1 MKHRNRN
8 KPLIG
13 ERVHRPKQSD
23 PLWLGWVEHCKRLQ
37 WSLPSPRRGTLH
49 YDQQPERGETD
60 GTDLPRC
67 YLRDSVG
74 VDTQSEM
81 GGRLYLT
88 RRERRDALRHA
99 RAIAELMGKPIEEV
113 GR

>member
-1 MKHRNRN
+1 MKQRDRNEPHFWKRS
-8 KPLIG
+8 
-13 ERVHRPKQSD
+13 HRPKQSD
-23 PLWLGWVEHCKRLQ
+23 PLWLGWVEHRKRLH
-37 WSLPSPRRGTLH
+37 WSLPNPRRGVSH
-49 YDQQPERGETD
+49 YDRQPERGETD

-67 YLRDSVG
+67 YLRDQAG
-74 VDTQSEM
+74 VDAQSEN